1 MTEHIFDPAQPDG
14 RNATIDSAI
23 SPDGRPEYGH
33 RYVIEARTGR
43 AVRCQAGD
51 LVTVFNPSGHQVC
64 DFWAFRDPN
73 LPEYMSMAHSHTALE
88 SIMPKVG
95 DKLVSNARTPLL
107 EFLEDTSPGIHDTV
121 IAACDLPRY
130 RDLRVEGYHDN
141 CTDNLRMAL
150 SAIGEKAP
158 AIPAPFNL
166 WMNIPVDGHGGTQW
180 AAPVAKPND
189 RVVFRALV
197 DLIVVM
203 SACPQDITPI
213 NGVGVVPSELAFC
226 VDRN

>member
-1 MTEHIFDPAQPDG
+1 MCI
-14 RNATIDSAI
+14 
-23 SPDGRPEYGH
+23 
-33 RYVIEARTGR
+33 
-43 AVRCQAGD
+43 
-51 LVTVFNPSGHQVC
+51 
-64 DFWAFRDPN
+64 RDR
-73 LPEYMSMAHSHTALE
+73 
-88 SIMPKVG
+88 
-95 DKLVSNARTPLL
+95 VSNARTPLL

>member
-1 MTEHIFDPAQPDG
+1 
-14 RNATIDSAI
+14 
-23 SPDGRPEYGH
+23 
-33 RYVIEARTGR
+33 
-43 AVRCQAGD
+43 
-51 LVTVFNPSGHQVC
+51 
-64 DFWAFRDPN
+64 
-73 LPEYMSMAHSHTALE
+73 
-88 SIMPKVG
+88 
-95 DKLVSNARTPLL
+95 
-107 EFLEDTSPGIHDTV
+107 
-121 IAACDLPRY
+121 
-130 RDLRVEGYHDN
+130 
-141 CTDNLRMAL
+141 MAL